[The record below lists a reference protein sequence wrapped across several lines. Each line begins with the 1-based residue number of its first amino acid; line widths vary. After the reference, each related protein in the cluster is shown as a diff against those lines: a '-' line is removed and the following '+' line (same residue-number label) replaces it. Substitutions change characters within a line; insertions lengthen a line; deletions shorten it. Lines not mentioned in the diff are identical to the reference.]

1 MTTKPLLYDVYSSI
15 IDSLN
20 PNDLKTVVSRMKT
33 TSKSFKNTILGD
45 DNMNRMLSGNYFK
58 YNDKFLITDS
68 IILKKNKAN
77 KVTFNG
83 MTIEEIIDI
92 ILNEGYLLY
101 FYNEK
106 RRDIYIA
113 NIQFKNGIFL
123 FDCTNLT
130 NRKYNTGEWYALCTC
145 TLEFK
150 NLKPVFKIISTAPN
164 IGKTETLQDIMRD
177 ERRSTNAR
185 HEAVYFQDIPSDFF
199 QYIEKEEEMS
209 SMPKL
214 EYVFEKLEKDEG
226 VIITVIFKEK

>member
-1 MTTKPLLYDVYSSI
+1 MTTKPKLFDVYPSI
-15 IDSLN
+15 LDSLN
-20 PNDLKTVVSRMKT
+20 PNDLKTVVTRMKT

-58 YNDKFLITDS
+58 YNDKFLISDS

-83 MTIEEIIDI
+83 MTIEQIIDI
-92 ILNEGYLLY
+92 ILIEGYLLY
-101 FYNEK
+101 FRNQK
-106 RRDIYIA
+106 RREIYIA
-113 NIQFKNGIFL
+113 TIEFKNGIFL

-164 IGKTETLQDIMRD
+164 IGKTETLQDIMSD
-177 ERRSTNAR
+177 ERSIDAR
-185 HEAVYFQDIPSDFF
+185 HEAIYYQDFPYDL
-199 QYIEKEEEMS
+199 YMYTAKEEEMPT
-209 SMPKL
+209 MPKL
-214 EYVFEKLEKDEG
+214 EYIFEKLDED